1 MTRWGMVLAMFSL
14 AGCSRAPERVTA
26 VSAAPAER
34 AANRVSYPANSP
46 KLAEIRTAV
55 VAAGQVPRDEVIAP
69 GKVAINPN
77 RISRVVLPVPGRVT
91 SVEVRLGDAVKQG
104 QALLGIES
112 PEAEGALSDCLRA
125 DAGLTQARAAAAKAR
140 ADTERLRSLYEHG
153 AVANKEVIEAETE
166 LAHAQAGLAEAEAG
180 TQHARRRLSI
190 LGLTPCLAGQQ
201 VIVRAPISGKVLEM
215 NVVPGEYRNDTSV
228 PLVTIAD
235 LSTVWVAAQVPES
248 SIRWINQGEHV
259 EIELAAYPGEVFNG
273 RVRRV
278 ADMVDPLTRAVEVLT
293 ELDNRSGR
301 FLPEMFAR
309 IRHSH
314 GNRTLPVVP
323 AAALVRSGGSGW
335 VFVERARGQ
344 FEQVR
349 VETGE
354 AVGALIPILSGI
366 EAGATV
372 VVNGAIL
379 LEANGGRR

>member
-1 MTRWGMVLAMFSL
+1 MAVIFV
-14 AGCSRAPERVTA
+14 AGCSRAPEYVRA
-26 VSAAPAER
+26 VKAAPEESAARRVAG
-34 AANRVSYPANSP
+34 RVSYPADSP

-55 VAAGQVPRDEVIAP
+55 VATEQVPRDEVIAP
-69 GKVAINPN
+69 GKIAINPN

-91 SVEVRLGDAVKQG
+91 SVEVRLGDAVTQG

-125 DAGLTQARAAAAKAR
+125 DAGLTQARATAAKAR
-140 ADTERLRSLYEHG
+140 ADAERLRSLYEHG

-166 LAHAQAGLAEAEAG
+166 LAHAQAGLTEAEAA

-190 LGLTPCLAGQQ
+190 LGLKPCLAGQP
-201 VIVRAPISGKVLEM
+201 VVVRAPISGKVLEM
-215 NVVPGEYRNDTSV
+215 NVVPGEYRNDTSAA
-228 PLVTIAD
+228 LITIAD

-259 EIELAAYPGEVFNG
+259 HIELAAYPGEVFEG

-278 ADMVDPLTRAVEVLT
+278 ADTVDPLTRAVEVQT

-301 FLPEMFAR
+301 FRPEMFAR

-314 GNRTLPVVP
+314 GSRTLPVVP
-323 AAALVRSGGSGW
+323 AGALVRAEGSAW
-335 VFVERARGQ
+335 VFIERARGQ
-344 FEQVR
+344 FERVR

-354 AVGALIPILSGI
+354 AMGPMVPIFSGI

-372 VVNGAIL
+372 VVDGAIL
-379 LEANGGRR
+379 LAANGGSR